1 MFFAYSL
8 VSSCLGTLSDVIAFG
23 CVCVDASP
31 LACRIQVFCQLQ
43 HRQVVCV
50 FLVPFKK
57 EASWIAKI
65 VKSFLNLVNHF
76 AFCNLFNCLEILSGC
91 CL

>member
-1 MFFAYSL
+1 MFFASCL
-8 VSSCLGTLSDVIAFG
+8 VSSCLETLSDVIAFG
-23 CVCVDASP
+23 CVCVDASL

-43 HRQVVCV
+43 HGQVVCV

-65 VKSFLNLVNHF
+65 VKSFLNFV
-76 AFCNLFNCLEILSGC
+76 FNICLLQTF
-91 CL
+91 